1 MKRTGQIWIP
11 QSSNILVLAGR
22 FTDSSTRSKSTFLEL
37 KERAEAIEDLYAS
50 ADVRLP
56 ADSGLGGMIQNAK
69 ELWESWFLNKTSGQT
84 YEMLF
89 MAMHLDRIAEAILPL
104 KGEQEQAQYLK
115 DLLSGTLD
123 FFERK
128 PSHAKNVFW
137 ELEIWSR
144 LRKKTKQVFLREPPD
159 IVVDFNDSRIGIA
172 CKKIYSERHVQN
184 VLSEAVN
191 QIQKEF
197 EFGIAA
203 INIDDLLPAKAILN
217 LNSSQAVAERL
228 HQHNGEFLQRHDR
241 HFRKY
246 LAEGRL
252 ISAIISSCIISDVPN
267 EKPQFNNAWQWTAW
281 TILGLPKEHQIQLD
295 RFYDIIMN

>member
-11 QSSNILVLAGR
+11 HSSNILVLAVR

-69 ELWESWFLNKTSGQT
+69 ELWESWFLNNTSGQT

-123 FFERK
+123 LFERK

-184 VLSEAVN
+184 VLSEAVS

-241 HFRKY
+241 NFRKY

>member
-69 ELWESWFLNKTSGQT
+69 ELWESWFLNNTSGQT

>member
-11 QSSNILVLAGR
+11 QSSNILVPAGR

-69 ELWESWFLNKTSGQT
+69 ELWESWFLNNTSGQT

-144 LRKKTKQVFLREPPD
+144 LRMKTKQVFLREPPD

-191 QIQKEF
+191 QIQKKF

-203 INIDDLLPAKAILN
+203 INIDDLLPAKAISN

-267 EKPQFNNAWQWTAW
+267 EKPQFNNAWQWTVW
-281 TILGLPKEHQIQLD
+281 TIPGLPKEHQIQLD
-295 RFYDIIMN
+295 RFYDIVMN

>member
-69 ELWESWFLNKTSGQT
+69 ELWESWFLNNTSGQT

-241 HFRKY
+241 NFRKY

>member
-1 MKRTGQIWIP
+1 MKRVGQIWSP
-11 QSSNILVLAGR
+11 GPSNILVPTGI
-22 FTDSSTRSKSTFLEL
+22 FSDSSIRSKSTFLEI
-37 KERAEAIEDLYAS
+37 KGRAEAIEDLYANLG
-50 ADVRLP
+50 VRLP
-56 ADSGLGGMIQNAK
+56 PDSGLGGMIQNAK
-69 ELWESWFLNKTSGQT
+69 ELWESWFLDNTSGQT

-104 KGEQEQAQYLK
+104 KGEQKQVQYLR

-123 FFERK
+123 FFERE

-159 IVVDFNDSRIGIA
+159 VVVDFGDSHIGIA

-191 QIQKEF
+191 QIQKEY
-197 EFGIAA
+197 EFGIVAV
-203 INIDDLLPAKAILN
+203 NIDDLLPAKATLN
-217 LNSSQAVAERL
+217 LNSSKAVAERL
-228 HQHNGEFLQRHDR
+228 NQYNQEFLQKHGR

-246 LAEGRL
+246 LAKARL

-267 EKPQFNNAWQWTAW
+267 EKPRFNNAWQWTVW
-281 TILGLPKEHQIQLD
+281 TISGLPKEHQIQLD
-295 RFYDIIMN
+295 RFYDIVMN